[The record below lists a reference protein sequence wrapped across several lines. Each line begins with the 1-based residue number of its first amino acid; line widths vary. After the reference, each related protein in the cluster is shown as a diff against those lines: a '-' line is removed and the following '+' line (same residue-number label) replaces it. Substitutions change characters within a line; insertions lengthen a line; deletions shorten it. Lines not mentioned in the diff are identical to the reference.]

1 MNIEEMINSDD
12 IEVATLGA
20 NLYFQREGRDAL
32 IELLEKSKKYV
43 FTHIYKDVVH
53 LRRFYLRDH
62 NPVFI
67 KDPTRTTL
75 IDIK

>member
-12 IEVATLGA
+12 IEVAVLGA
-20 NLYFQREGRDAL
+20 NLYFQKEGRDAV
-32 IELLEKSKKYV
+32 IELLEKSNKYV

-53 LRRFYLRDH
+53 LRKVYLWDH
-62 NPVFI
+62 NPLLI